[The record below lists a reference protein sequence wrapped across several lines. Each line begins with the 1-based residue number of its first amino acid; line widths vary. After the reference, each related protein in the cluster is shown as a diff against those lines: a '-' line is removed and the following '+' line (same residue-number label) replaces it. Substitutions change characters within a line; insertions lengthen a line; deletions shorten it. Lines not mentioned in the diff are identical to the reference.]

1 MNTGYGVS
9 ILEAN
14 SHSSPYTIEELLIH
28 PYDLLKGKQT
38 HGSWVHLKNE
48 PGVFILDLGEATQ
61 VDGIELQ
68 NIRFEQKER
77 HAKEV
82 KVYLSDSE
90 NGPWH
95 EIMSEV
101 LPDTRNDEED
111 LPILHFAT
119 TGQTLG
125 QYLKCEILSHY
136 GTYGGLD
143 YFGLYSGNIL
153 NGVNYHARGIPRIIA

>member
-1 MNTGYGVS
+1 MTTGYGVS
-9 ILEAN
+9 VLEAN
-14 SHSSPYTIEELLIH
+14 THSAPYTIEELLIH
-28 PYDLLKGKQT
+28 PYSTLKGEQT
-38 HGSWVHLKNE
+38 YGSWVYLSA

-68 NIRFEQKER
+68 NIRYEKKER

-82 KVYLSDSE
+82 KVYLSASE

-101 LPDTRNDEED
+101 LPDTRNDEKD

-143 YFGLYSGNIL
+143 YFGLYSGNIF
-153 NGVNYHARGIPRIIA
+153 

>member
-1 MNTGYGVS
+1 MTTGYGVS
-9 ILEAN
+9 VLEAN
-14 SHSSPYTIEELLIH
+14 THSAPYTIEELLIH

-68 NIRFEQKER
+68 NIRFEEKER

-90 NGPWH
+90 NGPWN

-119 TGQTLG
+119 KRQTLG

-153 NGVNYHARGIPRIIA
+153 NCQAQVQVQVG

>member
-1 MNTGYGVS
+1 MNTGHSVRV
-9 ILEAN
+9 LEAN
-14 SHSSPYTIEELLIH
+14 SFADYYTIEDLLIH
-28 PYDLLKGKQT
+28 PDEILKDERT
-38 HGSWVHLKNE
+38 YGSWVHLVGK

-68 NIRFEQKER
+68 NIRYEKKDR

-82 KVYLSDSE
+82 KVFLSDSE
-90 NGPWH
+90 SGPWH

-101 LPDTRNDEED
+101 LPDTRSDEED

-143 YFGLYSGNIL
+143 YFGIYTGNI
-153 NGVNYHARGIPRIIA
+153 

>member
-1 MNTGYGVS
+1 MNTGHSVRV
-9 ILEAN
+9 LEAN
-14 SHSSPYTIEELLIH
+14 SYNSYYTIEELLIH
-28 PYDLLKGKQT
+28 PDEILKDERT
-38 HGSWVHLKNE
+38 YGSWVHLAGK

-68 NIRFEQKER
+68 NIRFKNKDR

-82 KVYLSDSE
+82 KVFLSDSE
-90 NGPWH
+90 DGPWH

-101 LPDTRNDEED
+101 LPDTRSDEED

-143 YFGLYSGNIL
+143 YFGIYTGNT
-153 NGVNYHARGIPRIIA
+153 